1 MASAIVEATAHFAD
15 AEHVAKVSRGLGE
28 AMRGLDE
35 SAVRRASRRPG
46 VVAGPSVLSV
56 RGRGGPLIGVLD
68 LQGDVRE
75 HLAALAEVGCSAR
88 PVKRPEDLEGLAGLV
103 LPGGESTTLS
113 MLLESTGSVRR
124 DGGPPRGAGPPGLP
138 GRSGLPLF
146 GTCAGL
152 VLVARE
158 VLDGRPDQRTFGVLD
173 AVVRRNGYGRQM
185 QSFEADVVLGSGESP
200 PLPAVFIR
208 APVVA
213 SVGDD
218 VEVLA
223 VLDGVP
229 VLVRQGPVLA
239 SSFHPEL
246 TPDRRVH
253 RLFAEMCVAGDGA
266 GGDSDGAGS
275 ARGIFG

>member
-1 MASAIVEATAHFAD
+1 MSSV
-15 AEHVAKVSRGLGE
+15 
-28 AMRGLDE
+28 
-35 SAVRRASRRPG
+35 PG
-46 VVAGPSVLSV
+46 RLP
-56 RGRGGPLIGVLD
+56 PIGVLD

-75 HLAALAEVGCSAR
+75 HLAALEEIGCTAR
-88 PVKRPEDLEGLAGLV
+88 AVKGPDDVEDVAGLV

-113 MLLESTGSVRR
+113 MLLESTGLFEALAARL
-124 DGGPPRGAGPPGLP
+124 AAP
-138 GRSGLPLF
+138 GRAGLPLL

-173 AVVRRNGYGRQM
+173 AVVRRNGYGRQA
-185 QSFEADVVLGSGESP
+185 QSFEADVVLGSGEGP

-208 APVVA
+208 APLVV
-213 SVGDD
+213 SVGAE

-223 VLDGVP
+223 ALDGVP
-229 VLVRQGPVLA
+229 VLVRQGSVLA

-253 RLFAEMCVAGDGA
+253 RLFAEMCVAGAPVPPADEV
-266 GGDSDGAGS
+266 SLPIVL
-275 ARGIFG
+275 R

>member
-1 MASAIVEATAHFAD
+1 M
-15 AEHVAKVSRGLGE
+15 
-28 AMRGLDE
+28 
-35 SAVRRASRRPG
+35 
-46 VVAGPSVLSV
+46 VAGPSALSV
-56 RGRGGPLIGVLD
+56 SGPGQGRGGLLIGVLD

-75 HLAALAEVGCSAR
+75 HRAALAEVGCSTR
-88 PVKRPEDLEGLAGLV
+88 LVKRPEDLDDVAGLV

-113 MLLESTGSVRR
+113 MLLESTGLFDALAARL
-124 DGGPPRGAGPPGLP
+124 GAPAPPGPP
-138 GRSGLPLF
+138 GRSGLPLL

-200 PLPAVFIR
+200 PLPTVFIR
-208 APVVA
+208 APVVV
-213 SVGDD
+213 SVGAD
-218 VEVLA
+218 VDVLA
-223 VLDGVP
+223 ALDGVP
-229 VLVRQGPVLA
+229 VLVRQGAVLA

-253 RLFAEMCVAGDGA
+253 RLFAEMCVAGDG
-266 GGDSDGAGS
+266 SAGS
-275 ARGIFG
+275 GPGLFG